1 MWKRTP
7 PPRNRRRR
15 HVGNSAVVAREYGP
29 VYELRLEVPEN
40 ESDWQLE
47 IWQLPSAAT
56 PRLAAPEHV
65 GTLKGAALRIVEN
78 RVLKRLA
85 RTRIQLGVI
94 KPGKRRAWALD
105 EDMALAFGLLFRVL
119 APMRNLDRIR
129 EVADGIDSMGRE
141 EASYWLGMALHRA
154 HPRRVLA
161 ALRLLLTRP

>member
-1 MWKRTP
+1 MGSNAT
-7 PPRNRRRR
+7 
-15 HVGNSAVVAREYGP
+15 AAREYGP
-29 VYELRLEVPEN
+29 AYELRLEVPER

-65 GTLKGAALRIVEN
+65 GTLKGSALRIVEN

-94 KPGKRRAWALD
+94 KSGKRRSWPLD
-105 EDMALAFGLLFRVL
+105 EDMALSFGLLFRVL

-141 EASYWLGMALHRA
+141 EAGYWLGMAIHRT